1 MLILLSIYGI
11 GVLLVFLVMG
21 IISLSYEDGLAMLG
35 VAIAAMT
42 AVIWPIVLVL
52 PIWDGIKLCHQKL
65 FNTL

>member
-21 IISLSYEDGLAMLG
+21 IISLSYEDGLVMLG

-52 PIWDGIKLCHQKL
+52 LIWDGIKLCHQKL

>member
-52 PIWDGIKLCHQKL
+52 LIWDGIKLCHQKL